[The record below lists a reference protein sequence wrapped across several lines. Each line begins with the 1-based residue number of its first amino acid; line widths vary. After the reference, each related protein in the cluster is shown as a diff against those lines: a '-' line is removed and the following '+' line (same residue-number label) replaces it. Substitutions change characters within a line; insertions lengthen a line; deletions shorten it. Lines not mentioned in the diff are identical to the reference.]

1 MTKKDIQA
9 KIYRDRLIANDPEP
23 RKEIVIKKLDRNT
36 YLVENSKVI
45 LYETTI
51 LEQQGKEIIINNG
64 GYDTV
69 TTKDR
74 INKFIDKRY
83 TVFQKNFEWYI
94 KDSKNDKVLEYNHN
108 MKVKGILNI

>member
-94 KDSKNDKVLEYNHN
+94 YDGKTEKQIPFVDN
-108 MKVKGILNI
+108 MKLTGKIEL